1 MSRPPIHF
9 LKLSQFLLKSTAPG
23 FLLCTYVD
31 FSSLYHR
38 TNKNNIVF
46 EHYHL
51 LRRRV
56 VALSCCNPKMSQLI
70 LKVWQA
76 TNNVKKATS
85 LAFKARM
92 ESGITESLFDKCVED
107 SWVEGKKWRS
117 SGNVH
122 FWGVEVTHELVPYNK
137 MCFKTSLQMNIATWH
152 VLLDHI
158 FSNSCGLFE

>member
-23 FLLCTYVD
+23 FLLCTHVD

-122 FWGVEVTHELVPYNK
+122 FWGLEVTHELFECRPYNNK
-137 MCFKTSLQMNIATWH
+137 MCFKT
-152 VLLDHI
+152 
-158 FSNSCGLFE
+158 